1 MVTVLP
7 ALHDDAIVL
16 TGYTDRDIP
25 APLAGANDEAAHR
38 LGWRPVTS
46 APAAIRDPFAW
57 WTSEWE
63 TGGGIRAFAAREQVT
78 GRLLGGCELRIQ
90 PRASAG
96 VRYWTSATDRGHG
109 YATRILVLLL
119 RYSRAIGIRQA
130 TAHIAAN
137 NHACRRVAEKA
148 GLHSVA
154 AFTAAD
160 GTGMVQYLI
169 DLTSSAF

>member
-16 TGYTDRDIP
+16 TGYTDRDMP
-25 APLAGANDEAAHR
+25 AHLAGVNGQAAHR
-38 LGWRPVTS
+38 FGWRPKTPAS
-46 APAAIRDPFAW
+46 ATIQDGFARW
-57 WTSEWE
+57 AHEWE
-63 TGGGIRAFAAREQVT
+63 TGGHTRTFAAREQVT

-90 PRASAG
+90 PRASAD
-96 VRYWTSATDRGHG
+96 VRYWTSANDRGRG
-109 YATRILVLLL
+109 YATRSLVLLL
-119 RYSRAIGIRQA
+119 RYARAIGIRQA

-148 GLHSVA
+148 GLRSVA

-169 DLTSSAF
+169 DLTRSAF

>member
-1 MVTVLP
+1 MLP

-16 TGYTDRDIP
+16 TGYTDRDLP
-25 APLAGANDEAAHR
+25 AHLGAVNGDAAHR
-38 LGWRPVTS
+38 FGRRRV
-46 APAAIRDPFAW
+46 APAPATLRDPFAKW
-57 WTSEWE
+57 AHEWE

-90 PRASAG
+90 PRASAD
-96 VRYWTSATDRGHG
+96 VCYWTSAADRGHG

-119 RYSRAIGIRQA
+119 RYARAIGIRQA
-130 TAHIAAN
+130 TAHIAMN
-137 NHACRRVAEKA
+137 NHACRRVAEKG
-148 GLHSVA
+148 GLLSVA

-169 DLTSSAF
+169 DLTRSAF

>member
-1 MVTVLP
+1 VLP

-25 APLAGANDEAAHR
+25 APLAGANGEAAHR
-38 LGWRPVTS
+38 FGLRPVTS

-63 TGGGIRAFAAREQVT
+63 TGGIRAFAAREQVT

-90 PRASAG
+90 PRASAD
-96 VRYWTSATDRGHG
+96 VCYWTSATDGGHG

-119 RYSRAIGIRQA
+119 RYARAIGIRQA
-130 TAHIAAN
+130 TAHIAVT
-137 NHACRRVAEKA
+137 NHACRRVAEKG

-154 AFTAAD
+154 GFTAC
-160 GTGMVQYLI
+160 
-169 DLTSSAF
+169 SARAPPGAIITR

>member
-25 APLAGANDEAAHR
+25 AHLGGADGETAHR
-38 LGWRPVTS
+38 FGWRPKAS
-46 APAAIRDPFAW
+46 ASAIRDAFAW
-57 WTSEWE
+57 WAHEWE
-63 TGGGIRAFAAREQVT
+63 TGGRTRAFAARDQVT
-78 GRLLGGCELRIQ
+78 GRLLGGCELRLQ
-90 PRASAG
+90 PCGSAH
-96 VRYWTSATDRGHG
+96 VCYWISTADRGQG
-109 YATRILVLLL
+109 YATRSLVLLL
-119 RYSRAIGIRQA
+119 RYARAIGIRQA
-130 TAHIAAN
+130 KAHIAAD

-148 GLHSVA
+148 GLLSVA

-169 DLTSSAF
+169 NLPGSTY